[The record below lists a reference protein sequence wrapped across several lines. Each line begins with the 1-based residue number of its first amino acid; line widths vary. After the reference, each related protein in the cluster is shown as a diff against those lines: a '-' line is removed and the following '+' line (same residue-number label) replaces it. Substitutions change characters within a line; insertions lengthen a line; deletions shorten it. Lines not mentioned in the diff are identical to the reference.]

1 MLCKSATVPAA
12 VNPVSPRDDTLL
24 IGHCSIAGREGVE
37 SWDKSEDLPLHDCP
51 TTCGEMGWQHT
62 GIIGRLFR
70 IGSRNVAA
78 RSKGLFVQH
87 LQTKPNR
94 MIRSFSSVFTYWFC
108 HLLGLRHRFPHT
120 VLVLITALC
129 AVGCMEYGPIEPID
143 MTLPGRGLFISNE
156 GNFTYGNASLC
167 YYDITNSQLITDQ
180 DGDNDIFL
188 SANGIPLG
196 DVAQSVTSYGNTVYV
211 VVNNSGVIFA
221 IDRHTAKIT
230 GTIRGLTSP
239 RYMYI
244 LSDTKAYV
252 TDLYARAI
260 TIVDPST
267 CQITGRID
275 VSNGIDRQH
284 PTEQMVQY
292 KNLIFTNCWSY
303 DDKLLV
309 IDSDQDKVVDS
320 ITVGIQPNSIA
331 LDCNNK
337 LWVLTDGGYE
347 GSPYGQEQPT
357 LSRIDAESRNIEL
370 QLTFPMEDAPSEICL
385 NGSRDSLYFLN
396 KDVWCMKVTDE
407 QLPQKPFLKYTG
419 TLYYGLAIDPKTSE
433 VYVADA
439 IDYVQ
444 YGVVYRLS
452 PQAVPLDTIRVG
464 ITPGSFCF
472 VE

>member
-1 MLCKSATVPAA
+1 
-12 VNPVSPRDDTLL
+12 
-24 IGHCSIAGREGVE
+24 
-37 SWDKSEDLPLHDCP
+37 
-51 TTCGEMGWQHT
+51 
-62 GIIGRLFR
+62 
-70 IGSRNVAA
+70 
-78 RSKGLFVQH
+78 
-87 LQTKPNR
+87 
-94 MIRSFSSVFTYWFC
+94 MIRSLYPNITPSYNSRIVRLRRFIC
-108 HLLGLRHRFPHT
+108 HLCMAAMV
-120 VLVLITALC
+120 VLPLT
-129 AVGCMEYGPIEPID
+129 GCMDYGPIEPID
-143 MTLPGRGLFISNE
+143 VTLPGRGLFISNE

-167 YYDITNSQLITDQ
+167 YYDITDSQLVTDP

-196 DVAQSVTSYGNTVYV
+196 DVAQSVTAYGNTVYV

-221 IDRHTAKIT
+221 IDRNTAKIT

-239 RYMYI
+239 RYMHI
-244 LSDTKAYV
+244 LSSTKAYV

-260 TIVDPST
+260 TIVDPTS

-275 VSNGIDRQH
+275 VSNGKDRQH

-303 DDKLLV
+303 DNKLLV
-309 IDSDQDKVVDS
+309 IDTDQDKVVDS
-320 ITVGIQPNSIA
+320 ITVGIQPNSIG

-347 GSPYGQEQPT
+347 GPYGHEQPT
-357 LSRIDAESRNIEL
+357 LCRIDAETRRIEL
-370 QLTFPMEDAPSEICL
+370 QFTFPVEDSPTEICF
-385 NGSRDSLYFLN
+385 NGARDTLYFLN
-396 KDVWCMKVTDE
+396 KDVWRMEVTSE
-407 QLPQKPFLKYTG
+407 QLPETPFLKYTG

-452 PQAVPLDTIRVG
+452 PQAVPLDTLRVG
-464 ITPGSFCF
+464 IIPGSFCF

>member
-1 MLCKSATVPAA
+1 MV
-12 VNPVSPRDDTLL
+12 V
-24 IGHCSIAGREGVE
+24 
-37 SWDKSEDLPLHDCP
+37 LPL
-51 TTCGEMGWQHT
+51 T
-62 GIIGRLFR
+62 
-70 IGSRNVAA
+70 
-78 RSKGLFVQH
+78 
-87 LQTKPNR
+87 
-94 MIRSFSSVFTYWFC
+94 
-108 HLLGLRHRFPHT
+108 
-120 VLVLITALC
+120 
-129 AVGCMEYGPIEPID
+129 GCMDYGPIEPID
-143 MTLPGRGLFISNE
+143 VTLPGRGLFISNE

-167 YYDITNSQLITDQ
+167 YYDITDSQLVTDP

-196 DVAQSVTSYGNTVYV
+196 DVAQSVTAYGNTVYV

-221 IDRHTAKIT
+221 IDRNTAKIT

-239 RYMYI
+239 RYMHI
-244 LSDTKAYV
+244 LSSTKAYV

-260 TIVDPST
+260 TIVDPTS

-275 VSNGIDRQH
+275 VSNCKDRQH

-303 DDKLLV
+303 DNKLLV
-309 IDSDQDKVVDS
+309 IDTDQDKVVDS
-320 ITVGIQPNSIA
+320 ITVGIQPNSIG

-347 GSPYGQEQPT
+347 GSPYGHEQPT
-357 LSRIDAESRNIEL
+357 LCRIDAETRRIEL
-370 QLTFPMEDAPSEICL
+370 QFTFPVEDSPTEICF
-385 NGSRDSLYFLN
+385 NGARDTLYFLN
-396 KDVWCMKVTDE
+396 KDVWRMEVTSE
-407 QLPQKPFLKYTG
+407 QLPETPFLKYTG

-452 PQAVPLDTIRVG
+452 PQAVPLDTLRVG
-464 ITPGSFCF
+464 IIPGSFCF